1 MRYLIINSHPYD
13 GSFNAA
19 LRKRIKE
26 ELKLEGHEV
35 NEIDLIEDGFNPVME
50 AEDLKLWGQGK
61 TRDPLVEK
69 YQKEINES
77 DIMIFPFPIWWGT
90 MPAVLKGFCDKVL
103 LPGWAYTYGEKGNMI
118 GALNGKK
125 AIVITTMQTPV
136 NFFEEYFKN
145 PVDGGFVKDTLQTCG
160 IEVLKYI
167 PIDQIVT
174 GGKEYTTEKIE
185 EIVKVVKES

>member
-1 MRYLIINSHPYD
+1 MKYLIINSHPYD
-13 GSFNAA
+13 GSFNAG
-19 LRKRIKE
+19 LRERLTKDLTADGHIVE
-26 ELKLEGHEV
+26 EL
-35 NEIDLIEDGFNPVME
+35 DLIKDGFNPVME

-61 TRDPLVEK
+61 TRDPLVGK
-69 YQKEINES
+69 YQEKIMDS

-103 LPGWAYTYGEKGNMI
+103 LPGWAYNYGEKGNMI

-125 AIVITTMQTPV
+125 AIVVTTMQTPV
-136 NFFEEYFKN
+136 DFFEEYFKN

-174 GGKEYTTEKIE
+174 GGKEYTSSKID
-185 EIVKVVKES
+185 EIVEEVKNA